1 MLFDCNS
8 RTLTA
13 LELKSTQGSLT
24 YWRQDFEEDNKK
36 NTYMIKKN
44 QIQGLQRWSKY
55 VMNCGFVINFRN
67 KSNRTF
73 FVMIDDFLEYTNTLN
88 KKSIN
93 IEDVMKMNPVEI
105 ENKILRTNYR
115 YNIEKFLKQIKL

>member
-1 MLFDCNS
+1 
-8 RTLTA
+8 
-13 LELKSTQGSLT
+13 
-24 YWRQDFEEDNKK
+24 
-36 NTYMIKKN
+36 
-44 QIQGLQRWSKY
+44 
-55 VMNCGFVINFRN
+55 MNCGFVINFRN

-115 YNIEKFLKQIKL
+115 YNIDKFLEQIRL